1 MHSPAVPMHWKCHPS
16 HCWHLIHTSEDAA
29 SPVAGGASLQREDAA
44 ASLEDAA
51 ASLEDAKGASLEDA
65 KGTSLELAAKG
76 TSLQVSASI
85 TCARYTASKSSQ
97 NMGGLLQVPSSNRL
111 HHLPSKSA
119 Q

>member
-1 MHSPAVPMHWKCHPS
+1 MQSPATPMHWKCHPS
-16 HCWHLIHTSEDAA
+16 HCWHRGRSEDAA

-51 ASLEDAKGASLEDA
+51 ASLEDAKGASLE
-65 KGTSLELAAKG
+65 LAAKG

-85 TCARYTASKSSQ
+85 TCARYTASESSQ